1 MIEYGDLLQPK
12 TNLVLGS
19 INGTIPQDELFLVVP
34 PPPGHYYKH
43 PDYVWVE
50 PIMNGGVPHQICL
63 DYVEKI
69 K

>member
-1 MIEYGDLLQPK
+1 MIEFGDLLQLK
-12 TNLVLGS
+12 TNFVLGS

-34 PPPGHYYKH
+34 PPSVHYDRH
-43 PDYVWVE
+43 VDYVWVQ
-50 PIMNGGVPHQICL
+50 PIMSGGVPHQICL